1 MPVGGDDE
9 ISILDIDLDIVAVKV
24 GQVCLDEEI
33 SVLLIDVGGRHR
45 SAADETKRGI
55 AEEFALE

>member
-1 MPVGGDDE
+1 MTVGGDDE
-9 ISILDIDLDIVAVKV
+9 ISILDIDFDTVSVKV

-33 SVLLIDVGGRHR
+33 SVLLVNVGGRHR
-45 SAADETKRGI
+45 SAVDETKRVI